1 MDQKGRIFVALD
13 GMSLEQSVTL
23 IRTINNSPYGKM
35 IAGEKAHDLLE
46 SNPGENVVARLLDAG
61 APSVWT
67 DLKLYDTPGTV
78 EKRAYALAKLGA
90 AYITVHIAG
99 GIEMM
104 RAAMKSGAKIIGIT
118 ELTSLTEEEVHLL
131 SGQPRKASV
140 LNRARLAHMA
150 GLRHVVC
157 SPHEVAILAARRRFE
172 LEGMKLITPGIRLK
186 GKEATDDNQK
196 QVDTPE
202 AAFRSGAD
210 YIVLGS
216 ALTKAPDPLA
226 VLATIKKQMEKID
239 SNT

>member
-1 MDQKGRIFVALD
+1 MDWKRRIFVALD
-13 GMSLEQSVTL
+13 GMSLDQSITL
-23 IRTINNSPYGKM
+23 IKEINDSPYALM
-35 IAGEKAHDLLE
+35 IAGDKAHSLLD
-46 SNPGENVVARLLDAG
+46 GTRENVVARLLDAG
-61 APSVWT
+61 APSVLV
-67 DLKLYDTPGTV
+67 DYKLFDTPDTV
-78 EKRAYALAKLGA
+78 AERASALAKLGA

-104 RAAMKSGAKIIGIT
+104 RAAMKSGATIIGIT
-118 ELTSLTEEEVHLL
+118 EPTSLAEEDVHLQ
-131 SGQPRKASV
+131 SGHPRKASV

-150 GLRHVVC
+150 GVRHVVC

-172 LEGMKLITPGIRLK
+172 LEGMRLITPGIRLK

-202 AAFRSGAD
+202 AAFRGGAD

-226 VLATIKKQMEKID
+226 VLATIKEQMEKI
-239 SNT
+239 SLNT